1 MTEEQRRV
9 HERLMRTA
17 RTHYVEPP
25 VEVKQKSPAAERAR
39 RWRLENP
46 DKEKA
51 TKARYREAN
60 RERLR
65 QYFRDYRAKNIETIR
80 ENERRYQ
87 RKKKN
92 GQGIA

>member
-1 MTEEQRRV
+1 MSALEA
-9 HERLMRTA
+9 HFRLLGALTV
-17 RTHYVEPP
+17 RTHRIEP
-25 VEVKQKSPAAERAR
+25 EVKEISPAAERAR

-46 DKEKA
+46 EKEKA

-80 ENERRYQ
+80 ENERRYL

-92 GQGIA
+92 GQGSA